1 MTRASPSRLERRKRG
16 APKKEFSSDPD
27 RGTIDVAEVL
37 HLIGFGRQEAY
48 DLVVGLRE
56 GRHLLGE
63 LGFELSGPVKGRA
76 ETLRQKCERESMPA
90 DSLRRCL
97 LAARIILTDRAR
109 THEHAIRALDAM
121 LTIAMF
127 GGVDKLRRAVT
138 AMAGERRKRRRVARK
153 TH

>member
-1 MTRASPSRLERRKRG
+1 MTRKRG
-16 APKKEFSSDPD
+16 APKKEFSTDPD
-27 RGTIDVAEVL
+27 RPGIDIAEVL
-37 HLIGFGRQEAY
+37 FLLGFGRQEAY

-56 GRHLLGE
+56 GRHLLDE
-63 LGFELSGPVKGRA
+63 LGFELPKSIKSRA

-97 LAARIILTDRAR
+97 LAARIIIADRAR
-109 THEHAIRALDAM
+109 THDHAIRALDAL

-138 AMAGERRKRRRVARK
+138 TMAGERRKRRRVARK